1 MKDCFNCPICHRLTQ
16 VIIRNGRDFFIF
28 NGDSPNFAVA
38 LCNHCQI
45 GFSLPTLSKKKL
57 NKYYP
62 DDYESF
68 KPKQKLMAKLLRFK
82 YKRDIKLINR
92 VTGNKKGLEV
102 FEIGAGRGEFLNELN
117 KGQFKVNG
125 LEPGRSGVE
134 FALKNYGLKIELG
147 YIEDYNFSQ
156 KYDIIVIRHVLEHV
170 AQFYKVL
177 EKIKIQGLKKGG
189 LLFIKIPRLDSWE
202 ARWLGK
208 FWSGFDLPR
217 HRVHFTKQGII
228 NILDKIGFVKI
239 KERDEMIPTEF
250 LRSVKYYSLSGRKK
264 IFLFLSKIFS
274 VLPNVIKLAVS
285 QTIVIILSPLGSDRM
300 IITAKK

>member
-1 MKDCFNCPICHRLTQ
+1 MKDCFNCPICNRLTQ
-16 VIIRNGRDFFIF
+16 VIFRDGRDFFIL
-28 NGDSPNFAVA
+28 NGGSGDFSVV
-38 LCNHCQI
+38 LCNHCQL
-45 GFSLPTLSKKKL
+45 GFSLPVLSNQEL
-57 NKYYP
+57 SKYYP

-68 KPKQKLMAKLLRFK
+68 KPRKNLLAQLLKLK
-82 YKRDIKLINR
+82 YKMDLGSINR
-92 VTGNKKGLEV
+92 ETGNKKGLDV
-102 FEIGAGRGEFLNELN
+102 FEIGSGRGEFLNELN
-117 KGQFKVNG
+117 KRQFKVSG

-134 FALKNYGLKIELG
+134 FALKNYGLKLELG

-156 KYDIIVIRHVLEHV
+156 EYDIIVIRHALEHV

-202 ARWLGK
+202 ARWFGK

-217 HRVHFTKQGII
+217 HRVHFTKRGVI

-239 KERDEMIPTEF
+239 KERDERVPTDF
-250 LRSVKYYSLSGRKK
+250 IRSVKYYSLFGGRK
-264 IFLFLSKIFS
+264 IFRFLANIFS

-285 QTIVIILSPLGSDRM
+285 QVIVVILSPLGSDRM
-300 IITAKK
+300 IITVKK